1 VIAVTLHQKF
11 LQNGVTLGKRNAAVR
26 HDGSVAEKQEDH
38 WIKAWPRQC
47 VMPAEAG
54 IQLPFA

>member
-1 VIAVTLHQKF
+1 MAITLHQNF
-11 LQNGVTLGKRNAAVR
+11 WQTGVTLGKRNAAVR
-26 HDGSVAEKQEDH
+26 HDGSMAEKQEDH
-38 WIKAWPRQC
+38 RIKAWPRQC